1 MTVKIDWVLIEG
13 NAGARLGALGFLGDE
28 VAAVALFSAN
38 DGAAEVLTAAAGR
51 PEIRLRDPAL
61 GRLSRRISAEFSRP
75 ALPGQGWWQHLQS
88 APRMR
93 TRAGA
98 EIIRPGEIARVLI
111 RLGSEEKLRAALS

>member
-1 MTVKIDWVLIEG
+1 MAVTMDWVLVEG
-13 NAGARLGALGFLGDE
+13 AAGARLGLIGFLDHE
-28 VAAVALFSAN
+28 VAAIALFGPGDSA
-38 DGAAEVLTAAAGR
+38 ETVLTTARQR

>member
-61 GRLSRRISAEFSRP
+61 ARLSGRVSAEFTRP
-75 ALPGQGWWQHLQS
+75 AMPGQAWWKHLQS
-88 APRMR
+88 APRMQ
-93 TRAGA
+93 TQSGS
-98 EIIRPGEIARVLI
+98 ELIRPGEIRRVLT
-111 RLGSEEKLRAALS
+111 RLSSEKALAATLA

>member
-38 DGAAEVLTAAAGR
+38 DGAAEVLTAAASR

-61 GRLSRRISAEFSRP
+61 ARLSRRVSAEFTRP
-75 ALPGQGWWQHLQS
+75 AMPGQAWWKHLQS
-88 APRMR
+88 APRMQ
-93 TRAGA
+93 TQSGS
-98 EIIRPGEIARVLI
+98 ELIRPGEIIRVLT
-111 RLGSEEKLRAALS
+111 RLSSEKALAATLA